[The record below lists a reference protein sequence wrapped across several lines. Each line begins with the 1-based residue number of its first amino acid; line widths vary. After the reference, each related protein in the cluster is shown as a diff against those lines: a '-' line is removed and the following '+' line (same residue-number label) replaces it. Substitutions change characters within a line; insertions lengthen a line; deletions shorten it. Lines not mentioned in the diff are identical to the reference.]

1 MIPISPSRR
10 PFRPAAPAAGIRLPA
25 AALAALLAAML
36 ATLLFAGPAAAQ
48 SDIYWVRDVAAKGEG
63 KTDRA
68 ARTDAALNAAPAA
81 LERLLRRLTSIRDR
95 EFLPPV
101 PPERARAMVR
111 GLEVVRAKRQDS
123 PGGRAF
129 DGALSY
135 LFNPE
140 AVAAFLKAE
149 QLGWSA
155 RRSDPVLVLPVW
167 RGEGGAVLWDD
178 PNPWRDAWTATE
190 REPGLVPVIL
200 PEGSLKDLQAID
212 AEQAVGR
219 DAEALAAIARA
230 YGAKQVLVAVAAA
243 AATAAGADTE
253 SDTEADTGTE
263 TETATGTTTGT
274 TTEND
279 TEAAAGA
286 AAEAQ
291 GSLTV
296 SAALFNLRSGASED
310 LEPLTA
316 EGETAMAEAATVLTG
331 RLQERWKD
339 RVIVA
344 EGPVSTTRVVLRF
357 DDLAA
362 WVRVRGN
369 LAAAP
374 SVTGHR
380 VIAFSAGE
388 AQLALTHRGDA
399 AALAARLPAFGLALR
414 QESSG
419 RGRKAK
425 TFWVLGEG
433 QREGEPSE

>member
-1 MIPISPSRR
+1 MIPLSPPRR
-10 PFRPAAPAAGIRLPA
+10 PFRPAAPAAGVRPPPA
-25 AALAALLAAML
+25 AFAALLAV
-36 ATLLFAGPAAAQ
+36 LLTAFAAAAPAAAQ
-48 SDIYWVRDVAAKGEG
+48 NDIYWVRDVAAKGEG

-81 LERLLRRLTSIRDR
+81 LERLLHRLTSIRDR

-101 PPERARAMVR
+101 PPEHARAMVR

-123 PGGRAF
+123 PGGRSF

-149 QLGWSA
+149 QLGWSS
-155 RRSDPVLVLPVW
+155 RRSDPVLVLAVW

-190 REPGLVPVIL
+190 REPGLVPVVL

-212 AEQAVGR
+212 AEQAAGR

-230 YGAKQVLVAVAAA
+230 YGAKQVLVAVAA
-243 AATAAGADTE
+243 
-253 SDTEADTGTE
+253 
-263 TETATGTTTGT
+263 TATGTATGT
-274 TTEND
+274 DAGTATDTGAATGTDTDTGTSTGTD
-279 TEAAAGA
+279 TEAATD
-286 AAEAQ
+286 AEGGLA
-291 GSLTV
+291 V

-310 LEPLTA
+310 LEPLTS
-316 EGETAMAEAATVLTG
+316 EGETAMTEAAAVLTG

-339 RVIVA
+339 RVIVPD
-344 EGPVSTTRVVLRF
+344 GPVSTTRVVLRF

-374 SVTGHR
+374 SVAGHR

-388 AQLALTHRGDA
+388 AQLALTHQGDA
-399 AALAARLPAFGLALR
+399 EALAARLPAFGLALQ

-419 RGRKAK
+419 RGRKER
-425 TFWVLGEG
+425 TFWVLAER
-433 QREGEPSE
+433 QRESGSSE

>member
-10 PFRPAAPAAGIRLPA
+10 PLRPAARTAGVRLPA
-25 AALAALLAAML
+25 AAFAALPAVLLAFFL
-36 ATLLFAGPAAAQ
+36 AGLLAGGPATAQ
-48 SDIYWVRDVAAKGEG
+48 SDIYWVRDVAAKGED

-81 LERLLRRLTSIRDR
+81 LERLLHRLTSIRDR

-123 PGGRAF
+123 PAGRSF

-135 LFNPE
+135 LFDPE
-140 AVAAFLKAE
+140 AVGAFLKAE

-155 RRSDPVLVLPVW
+155 RRSDPVLVLAVW

-190 REPGLVPVIL
+190 REPGLVPVVL

-212 AEQAVGR
+212 AEQAAGR
-219 DAEALAAIARA
+219 DAQSLAAVARA

-243 AATAAGADTE
+243 GTASGTV
-253 SDTEADTGTE
+253 TGTE
-263 TETATGTTTGT
+263 AGTATGAEAGTGA
-274 TTEND
+274 EPG
-279 TEAAAGA
+279 AGA
-286 AAEAQ
+286 ATGTATGVEAGAE
-291 GSLTV
+291 GGMTV
-296 SAALFNLRSGASED
+296 FAALFNLRSGVSEH
-310 LEPLTA
+310 LEPLAA
-316 EGETAMAEAATVLTG
+316 EGETAMAEAVAVLTG

-339 RVIVA
+339 RVIVPD
-344 EGPVSTTRVVLRF
+344 GPVSTTRVVLRF

-362 WVRVRGN
+362 WVRVREN

-380 VIAFSAGE
+380 VIAFSAGR

-399 AALAARLPAFGLALR
+399 DTLAARLPAFGLALQ
-414 QESSG
+414 QENSG

-425 TFWVLGEG
+425 TFWVLGER
-433 QREGEPSE
+433 QRESGPSE